1 MVDARGASKG
11 SGLFDLECDFACEF
25 LNHGDN
31 VRCNY
36 FALKSRLSQ
45 PLANPKKP
53 PSHHQRGLTPLSP
66 STTSQPKETST
77 PPSKRHDPFD
87 ATPNAASLQ
96 GLPRKCFTVRSRI
109 ETVELNTT

>member
-53 PSHHQRGLTPLSP
+53 PRHHQRGMTPLM
-66 STTSQPKETST
+66 
-77 PPSKRHDPFD
+77 
-87 ATPNAASLQ
+87 
-96 GLPRKCFTVRSRI
+96 LPRMLRRFKGSLESASR
-109 ETVELNTT
+109 